1 MDKYDF
7 GSLNF
12 ENIKPIN
19 IASPLVD
26 DFEKQRHILEEL
38 SKTEAER
45 KATIV
50 AGAQASIEQKELIE
64 DQLAQLKIQN
74 RLLEDNY
81 KKLEEMYNDQ
91 KESYNDAREDL
102 KRSHKFNAWMMVIAI
117 IAMLAAVAG
126 PIVTFLVS
134 R

>member
-7 GSLNF
+7 GALNF
-12 ENIKPIN
+12 EDIKPIN
-19 IASPLVD
+19 IASSISNDL
-26 DFEKQRHILEEL
+26 EKQRHVLEEL
-38 SKTEAER
+38 SKAEAER

-64 DQLAQLKIQN
+64 DQLAQLEVQN
-74 RLLEDNY
+74 KLLEDNY

-91 KESYNDAREDL
+91 KESYTDAREEL
-102 KRSHKFNAWMMVIAI
+102 KRSRKFNAWMMVIAI
-117 IAMLAAVAG
+117 ISMIAAIVS
-126 PIVTFLVS
+126 PIVTIVVS

>member
-1 MDKYDF
+1 MEKIDF
-7 GSLNF
+7 SSFVPKTNIDTASL
-12 ENIKPIN
+12 
-19 IASPLVD
+19 IAR
-26 DFEKQRHILEEL
+26 DFEKRNRELEVI
-38 SKTEAER
+38 SKQQAER
-45 KATIV
+45 SATLV
-50 AGAQASIEQKELIE
+50 AGAQASIEQKELME
-64 DQLAQLKIQN
+64 DQLEQMKVQN

-81 KKLEEMYNDQ
+81 KKLEEMYNAQ

-102 KRSHKFNAWMMVIAI
+102 KRSRRFNTWMMTIAV